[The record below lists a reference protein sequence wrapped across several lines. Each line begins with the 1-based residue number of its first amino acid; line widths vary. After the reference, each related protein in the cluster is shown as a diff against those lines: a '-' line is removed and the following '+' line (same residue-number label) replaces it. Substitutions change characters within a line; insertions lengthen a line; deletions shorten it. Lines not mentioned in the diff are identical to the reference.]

1 MDKEVRLPR
10 FNPNIE
16 PKEDPAMAKEYTKRR
31 DHWVRRVN
39 HNQRIGDLLLGGFT
53 AMVFVIVA
61 HMVAGR

>member
-16 PKEDPAMAKEYTKRR
+16 PKEDPALTQAYIKRR
-31 DHWVRRVN
+31 EDFLRRIN
-39 HNQRIGDLLLGGFT
+39 RNQRIGDLLLGGFVV
-53 AMVFVIVA
+53 MVFAITA